1 MDLAICKSPRSF
13 FFSSEQIRKEFMQ
26 IFSGPLLGSRRE
38 PLWGGGAWPDDSVRN
53 LGGAPRGQSLIV
65 LDM

>member
-1 MDLAICKSPRSF
+1 
-13 FFSSEQIRKEFMQ
+13 MQ

-38 PLWGGGAWPDDSVRN
+38 PLWGGGGGAWPDDSVRN